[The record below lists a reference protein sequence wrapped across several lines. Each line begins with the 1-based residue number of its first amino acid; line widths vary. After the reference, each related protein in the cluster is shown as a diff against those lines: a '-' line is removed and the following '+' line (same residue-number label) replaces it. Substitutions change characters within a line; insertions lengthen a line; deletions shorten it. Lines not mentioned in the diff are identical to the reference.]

1 MKKPKENNH
10 DVYEGSGENENI
22 QPSESGKNNE
32 QQEEINVNDT
42 QQAEDKSNELLSKI
56 ANYEVELKEIRDAY
70 LRKAAEFENYKRR
83 SENEQSIL
91 LKYAAEPFIRNVL
104 QIYDDLDRSLKHAT
118 EENVQSLTDGIKLVF
133 DKFTKI
139 LENQGV
145 TRMDAKGK
153 PFNVEF
159 HEALMTQPV
168 KDTPEHTVIEVVE
181 NGYMYKDKVIRHAKV
196 IVSQAI
202 EETEETNN

>member
-1 MKKPKENNH
+1 MKRSKENNQ
-10 DVYEGSGENENI
+10 DTYESSSGNGNIPSAEPDTNQENI
-22 QPSESGKNNE
+22 NNTEQPQADKKN
-32 QQEEINVNDT
+32 D
-42 QQAEDKSNELLSKI
+42 ELLVKI

-91 LKYAAEPFIRNVL
+91 LRYAAEPFIKNIL
-104 QIYDDLDRSLKHAT
+104 QVYDDLDRSLKHAS
-118 EENVQSLTDGIKLVF
+118 EENIQSLTEGVKLVY

-153 PFNVEF
+153 PFDVYF
-159 HEALMTQPV
+159 HEALMQKPAAGV
-168 KDTPEHTVIEVVE
+168 PDHTVLEVVE

-196 IVSQAI
+196 VVSQAVEDN
-202 EETEETNN
+202 EETEN

>member
-1 MKKPKENNH
+1 MKRSKENNQ
-10 DVYEGSGENENI
+10 DTYEASGENENNQTSETEKQQDDI
-22 QPSESGKNNE
+22 NQTEQPQADKKN
-32 QQEEINVNDT
+32 D
-42 QQAEDKSNELLSKI
+42 DLLVKI

-91 LKYAAEPFIRNVL
+91 LKYAAEPFIRNIL
-104 QIYDDLDRSLKHAT
+104 QVYDDLDRSLKHAN
-118 EENVQSLTDGIKLVF
+118 EENLQSLTEGLKLVY

-145 TRMDAKGK
+145 TKMDAKGK
-153 PFNVEF
+153 PFDVYL
-159 HEALMTQPV
+159 HEALMQREADGIP
-168 KDTPEHTVIEVVE
+168 DHTVLEVVE

-202 EETEETNN
+202 EENEETEN

>member
-32 QQEEINVNDT
+32 KQEEINVNDT

-159 HEALMTQPV
+159 HEALMTQPA